1 MRLSQNREIEARVQR
16 YQRSPIPE
24 PRTLEK
30 ALREAGYSRREAKTI
45 VSRGYD
51 ALKGDA
57 GSTEA
62 RLLELL
68 EVLKD

>member
-1 MRLSQNREIEARVQR
+1 MQR
-16 YQRSPIPE
+16 YKRSQVPE
-24 PRTLEK
+24 ARTLEK

-57 GSTEA
+57 GSTES

-68 EVLKD
+68 EVLKG